1 MKRRVR
7 GTFTI
12 EAAVIVPLILVIFIV
27 IMNLLF
33 YYHDKNLVLA
43 AAHETIST
51 WAKEEEM
58 TKEEIERH
66 FQKNIKEQTLFFYN
80 VNAIIEIDESE
91 LNMDCVAAQNGMK
104 LQVQMNMCR
113 TNPEAGIRKLRIIEK
128 IQGDIE

>member
-80 VNAIIEIDESE
+80 VNATIEIDESE
-91 LNMDCVAAQNGMK
+91 LNMDCVAAQNGMR